1 MDAARL
7 YGRGIAFP
15 PRVGPDGRLAW
26 SAGEDN
32 VRESIQIILLTG
44 LQQRIQRPDFGGSL
58 NDFLFEPNTVTT
70 RHALAERI
78 RSTLRQSE
86 PRIQVESVVVDADPS
101 DGQAA
106 LATIVYRLVATGRR
120 ERVSLSVALSG

>member
-58 NDFLFEPNTVTT
+58 NDFLFEPNTVTI
-70 RHALAERI
+70 RHALGERI
-78 RSTLRQSE
+78 RSTLRQWE